1 MAFLSHL
8 TRNIKSDT
16 KADVRCEGGFFAS
29 VILQLNIKV
38 GF

>member
-16 KADVRCEGGFFAS
+16 KADVRCEGGFFCFGDIATEH
-29 VILQLNIKV
+29 
-38 GF
+38 